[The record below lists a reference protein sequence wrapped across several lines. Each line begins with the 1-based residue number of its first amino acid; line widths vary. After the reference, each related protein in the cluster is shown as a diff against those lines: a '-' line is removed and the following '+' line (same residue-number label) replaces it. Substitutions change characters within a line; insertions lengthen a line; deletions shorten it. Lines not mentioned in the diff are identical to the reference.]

1 MKKFLVFAAAAAFV
15 FALPSCKKCSTCKY
29 TYSDGAGGT
38 TTVTTG
44 EACGKKKDIDAWESA
59 CKTSAALY
67 TSGTCTCDKS

>member
-38 TTVTTG
+38 TYRYDRRG
-44 EACGKKKDIDAWESA
+44 
-59 CKTSAALY
+59 LR
-67 TSGTCTCDKS
+67 